1 MKTLRRAAITTALL
15 GMLSVGSLAGLSGC
29 ALPSLAQTMT
39 GPLVIRA
46 EEIHLNPEQHK
57 QIRTGVL
64 EFRAGIALSSDTKNF
79 GGLSGLSLSEDGTRI
94 TAVSDQ
100 GDLFQA
106 RLVLDKTGTLK
117 ELAEPRLHRLRG
129 VKGAYISRRA
139 DKLDQDAEAVERLPD
154 GSYLISFEIRHRV
167 LRYENLVAKPS
178 LFAVPPGIKKA
189 PRNGGLEAMT
199 PLPDGRVLVLSE
211 KFRRKIEGGGGGRK
225 EGDGDYIGWLL
236 APDGKNLGQV
246 FWPAQGIFRPTDLA
260 ALPNGDVLLLQRRYT
275 VAGGPGMR
283 LSHILAQNITAGA
296 RLIDVELARMTPPM
310 SVDNFEGLA
319 VHPDPKGGW
328 TVYMLSDD
336 NFNPLQRTMLLQF
349 YLSEAKDS

>member
-1 MKTLRRAAITTALL
+1 MIAPKHAAIAAALL
-15 GMLSVGSLAGLSGC
+15 GALSIGLSGC
-29 ALPSLAQTMT
+29 VLPGLAQTRT

-46 EEIHLNPEQHK
+46 EQIYLNPEQRK
-57 QIRTGVL
+57 QTRAGVL
-64 EFRAGIALSSDTKNF
+64 EFQAGLALSSDAGNF
-79 GGLSGLSLSEDGTRI
+79 GGLSGLSLSADGRQL

-106 RLVLDKTGTLK
+106 RLVLDKTGTLQA
-117 ELAEPRLHRLRG
+117 LAEPRLHRLRS

-139 DKLDQDAEAVERLPD
+139 DKLDQDAEAVERLSD

-199 PLPDGRVLVLSE
+199 PLPDGRILVLSE
-211 KFRRKIEGGGGGRK
+211 KFRRNKGGKK

-236 APDGKNLGQV
+236 AADGKSLGQV
-246 FWPAQGIFRPTDLA
+246 YWPAQGIFRPTDLA
-260 ALPNGDVLLLQRRYT
+260 AMPNGDVLLLQRRYT

-283 LSHILAQNITAGA
+283 LSHIRAKNITAGA
-296 RLIDVELARMTPPM
+296 RLMDVELARMTPPL

-319 VHPDPKGGW
+319 VRPNPKGGW

-336 NFNPLQRTMLLQF
+336 NFNPLQRTLLLQF
-349 YLSEAKDS
+349 HLPEEKDS